1 LLKSYH
7 WLHCLQR
14 VSLGGKGNFVTF
26 SRPNPPL
33 SRTRCFGKFYGILAT
48 LAVALGCVPPAQAD
62 AVSDWYA
69 ATQEVRETFPPA
81 TDPIAEQASTLVAL
95 AMYDAIVSIEGGYR
109 PYLGHLPARPGASS
123 SIAAHAAAH
132 AMLVKLFPAHRARFD
147 RLYDTVIKSAAEG
160 AGRSSGI
167 VIGEAAAARLL
178 AHRAPLA
185 VDIKTSYR
193 PSAKPG
199 QFVPPQLPAREWLAR
214 FKPFVLDD
222 LEHFQ
227 AAGPPPLATAAY
239 ARDYAEVEAIG
250 ARDSQ
255 LRTEEQT
262 KTAKFWNSTGLA
274 QLPPQFFDRPGRAL
288 AANARLW
295 AIYATAEFDA
305 AIVLVREKYRYNFWR
320 PVTALR
326 NGDNDL
332 NPSTRR
338 SEYWE
343 PLLATPAHPDYPC
356 GHCMIAAT
364 ALEVMS
370 AEFGP
375 SSSTEFVIASGPDKR
390 RYSNFDDLGA
400 EISNSRIWGG
410 VHFRTGAI
418 DGARLGRRVAQAIA
432 KRAFERTDK

>member
-1 LLKSYH
+1 
-7 WLHCLQR
+7 
-14 VSLGGKGNFVTF
+14 VTF
-26 SRPNPPL
+26 CPPNQLFSRVHRFHS
-33 SRTRCFGKFYGILAT
+33 SR
-48 LAVALGCVPPAQAD
+48 VALAMLAAAGLFCASSAQAD

-69 ATQEVRETFPPA
+69 VTQEVRETVPPA
-81 TDPIAEQASTLVAL
+81 TDPIAEQAGALVAL

-109 PYLGHLPARPGASS
+109 PYLGPLPARSGASANA
-123 SIAAHAAAH
+123 AAHAAAH
-132 AMLVKLFPAHRARFD
+132 AILVKLFPTYSARFD
-147 RLYDTVIKSAAEG
+147 RLYETAIGSAPETK
-160 AGRSSGI
+160 GRSLGI
-167 VIGEAAAARLL
+167 AIGEASAARLL
-178 AHRAPLA
+178 THRAPLT

-193 PSAKPG
+193 PPAKPG
-199 QFVPPQLPAREWLAR
+199 KFVPPQLPAREWLAR

-222 LEHFQ
+222 LERFRTP
-227 AAGPPPLATAAY
+227 GPPPLTTDAY
-239 ARDYAEVEAIG
+239 ARDYAEVQTLG
-250 ARDSQ
+250 ARDSRA
-255 LRTEEQT
+255 RTEEQT
-262 KTAKFWNSTGLA
+262 NTAKFWNSTGLA
-274 QLPPQFFDRPGRAL
+274 QLLPQFFNRPERTL

-332 NPSTRR
+332 NPSTDR

-364 ALEVMS
+364 AVEVMS

-375 SSSTEFVIASGPDKR
+375 STSTDFVIASGPNKR
-390 RYSNFDDLGA
+390 SYSSFDALNT

-410 VHFRTGAI
+410 VHFRTGAT
-418 DGARLGRRVAQAIA
+418 DGVNLGRRVAQTIA
-432 KRAFERTDK
+432 KRAFRRTVR